1 MRQWPPA
8 MQLMGIGWYVATCI
22 VLGVVGGV
30 LLDDELGTN
39 FALTLVGLALG
50 LAAAGWGGYRMLQDL
65 FAAQAKQREDAAQAR
80 QRQEPA
86 ERRPSDQDAPVDNE
100 QDEEDRA

>member
-30 LLDDELGTN
+30 LLDDELGTG

-50 LAAAGWGGYRMLQDL
+50 LASAGWGGYRMLQDL
-65 FAAQAKQREDAAQAR
+65 FAAQAKDRQNAARA
-80 QRQEPA
+80 
-86 ERRPSDQDAPVDNE
+86 RRPDPQAQSTDDE
-100 QDEEDRA
+100 RDEEERA

>member
-30 LLDDELGTN
+30 LLDGELGTD

-50 LAAAGWGGYRMLQDL
+50 LGAAGWGGYRMLQDL
-65 FAAQAKQREDAAQAR
+65 FDAQRREQEAR
-80 QRQEPA
+80 QRSTGQDSTDQTAPA
-86 ERRPSDQDAPVDNE
+86 DDE
-100 QDEEDRA
+100 QDEEERA

>member
-30 LLDDELGTN
+30 LLDDELGTG

-50 LAAAGWGGYRMLQDL
+50 LASAGWGGYRMLQDL
-65 FAAQAKQREDAAQAR
+65 FAAQAR
-80 QRQEPA
+80 QRQA
-86 ERRPSDQDAPVDNE
+86 ERRPPSEDAPADDE
-100 QDEEDRA
+100 QDEEERA

>member
-1 MRQWPPA
+1 

-30 LLDDELGTN
+30 LLDDELGTG

-50 LAAAGWGGYRMLQDL
+50 LATAGWGGYRMLQDL
-65 FAAQAKQREDAAQAR
+65 FAAQAR
-80 QRQEPA
+80 QRQDQA
-86 ERRPSDQDAPVDNE
+86 ERRPPSEDAPVDDE
-100 QDEEDRA
+100 QDEEERA

>member
-22 VLGVVGGV
+22 VFGVVGGV
-30 LLDDELGTN
+30 LLDDELGTG

-50 LAAAGWGGYRMLQDL
+50 LASAGWGGYRMLQDM
-65 FAAQAKQREDAAQAR
+65 FAAQAKQRQDE
-80 QRQEPA
+80 QRRAFPDEAPA
-86 ERRPSDQDAPVDNE
+86 DDE
-100 QDEEDRA
+100 QDEEERG

>member
-1 MRQWPPA
+1 MRQWPAA

-30 LLDDELGTN
+30 LLDDEFGTD
-39 FALTLVGLALG
+39 FVLTLLGLGLG

-65 FAAQAKQREDAAQAR
+65 FAAQAKDREAQRRSATD
-80 QRQEPA
+80 PA
-86 ERRPSDQDAPVDNE
+86 PADDE
-100 QDEEDRA
+100 QDEEERA

>member
-30 LLDDELGTN
+30 LLDDELGTD

-65 FAAQAKQREDAAQAR
+65 FAAQAR
-80 QRQEPA
+80 QRPA
-86 ERRPSDQDAPVDNE
+86 ERRPPNDDAPVDDE
-100 QDEEDRA
+100 QDEEERA

>member
-8 MQLMGIGWYVATCI
+8 MQLMGIGWYVASCI

-30 LLDDELGTN
+30 LLDDELGTG

-50 LAAAGWGGYRMLQDL
+50 LATAGWGGYRMLQDM

-80 QRQEPA
+80 QRES
-86 ERRPSDQDAPVDNE
+86 ERRSSNDDAPADDE

>member
-30 LLDDELGTN
+30 LLDDELGTGV
-39 FALTLVGLALG
+39 ALTLVGLALG
-50 LAAAGWGGYRMLQDL
+50 LASAGWGGYRMLQDL
-65 FAAQAKQREDAAQAR
+65 FAAQAN
-80 QRQEPA
+80 QRQDEQ
-86 ERRPSDQDAPVDNE
+86 RRATLDEAPTDDE
-100 QDEEDRA
+100 QDEEERA

>member
-1 MRQWPPA
+1 MKQWPPA

-30 LLDDELGTN
+30 LLDGELGTG

-50 LAAAGWGGYRMLQDL
+50 LASAGWGGYRMLQDL
-65 FAAQAKQREDAAQAR
+65 FAAQAREQAR
-80 QRQEPA
+80 RRPT
-86 ERRPSDQDAPVDNE
+86 ERRPPTSDAPADDE
-100 QDEEDRA
+100 QDEEERA

>member
-1 MRQWPPA
+1 

-30 LLDDELGTN
+30 LLDDELGTE

-50 LAAAGWGGYRMLQDL
+50 LASAGWGGYRMLQDL
-65 FAAQAKQREDAAQAR
+65 FAAQAR
-80 QRQEPA
+80 QRA
-86 ERRPSDQDAPVDNE
+86 PSDQAQTDQAQTDQARTDQAE
-100 QDEEDRA
+100 SEEGDEERP